1 MIDQPLRFCMI
12 TTFYP
17 PYNFGGDGIFV
28 KRLAN
33 ELAQRGHQVE
43 VIHCIDAYHLL
54 SSQEPQGNY
63 QDHPNVTVHGLKS
76 RFGFLSPLATYLTGF
91 PFFKA
96 SPIKKILN
104 KGFDVIHYH
113 NISLVGGP
121 KILEYGNGI
130 KLYTMHEYWLICPT
144 HILIRFNQAP
154 CTRPMCLLCT
164 LTYRRPPQCWR
175 YLGLLKA
182 AVNHVDCFIALSQFI
197 GTMHRQMGLQ
207 IPIEHIPSFV
217 PLSEDFSTSSNPL
230 AQEISK
236 DPFFLFV
243 GRLKKLKG
251 LQTLLPIFRRYP
263 KAQLWIAGTGDDESW
278 LRQRARGIPNI
289 RFLGYL
295 PSQKLQPLYRNA
307 TAVIVPSIC
316 FEASPLV
323 IFEALREQTPVIVRN
338 LGGLPE
344 MVEQS
349 KGGFIYNTE
358 EELVAA
364 MDRLLSD
371 PSYRQEL
378 GRQGY
383 EAYLRNWTAEVH
395 LKQYFELIHKIT
407 TGTARG

>member
-1 MIDQPLRFCMI
+1 
-12 TTFYP
+12 
-17 PYNFGGDGIFV
+17 
-28 KRLAN
+28 
-33 ELAQRGHQVE
+33 
-43 VIHCIDAYHLL
+43 
-54 SSQEPQGNY
+54 
-63 QDHPNVTVHGLKS
+63 
-76 RFGFLSPLATYLTGF
+76 
-91 PFFKA
+91 
-96 SPIKKILN
+96 
-104 KGFDVIHYH
+104 
-113 NISLVGGP
+113 
-121 KILEYGNGI
+121 
-130 KLYTMHEYWLICPT
+130 
-144 HILIRFNQAP
+144 
-154 CTRPMCLLCT
+154 
-164 LTYRRPPQCWR
+164 
-175 YLGLLKA
+175 
-182 AVNHVDCFIALSQFI
+182 
-197 GTMHRQMGLQ
+197 
-207 IPIEHIPSFV
+207 
-217 PLSEDFSTSSNPL
+217 L